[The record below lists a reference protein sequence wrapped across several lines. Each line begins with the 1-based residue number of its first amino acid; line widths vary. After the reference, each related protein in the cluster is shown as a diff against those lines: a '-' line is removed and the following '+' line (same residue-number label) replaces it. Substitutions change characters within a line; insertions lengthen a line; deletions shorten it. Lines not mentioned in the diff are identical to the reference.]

1 MGAGGLGPGALGA
14 LGTPGTPGAFGA
26 PGTPGTWG
34 TLGPAGSSA
43 PQALQ
48 ALAGAGLLAP
58 HFGHFFPASA
68 LGGLKHMTSLL
79 STMRT
84 SKMSSALLHVR
95 VVRSRIS
102 SHGLAV
108 DIGGK
113 AVVTG

>member
-1 MGAGGLGPGALGA
+1 MGPGALGA

-84 SKMSSALLHVR
+84 NKMSSALLHVR

-102 SHGLAV
+102 SHRLAV

>member
-1 MGAGGLGPGALGA
+1 M
-14 LGTPGTPGAFGA
+14 
-26 PGTPGTWG
+26 
-34 TLGPAGSSA
+34 
-43 PQALQ
+43 
-48 ALAGAGLLAP
+48 LAP

-68 LGGLKHMTSLL
+68 LGGLKHM
-79 STMRT
+79 T

>member
-1 MGAGGLGPGALGA
+1 M
-14 LGTPGTPGAFGA
+14 
-26 PGTPGTWG
+26 
-34 TLGPAGSSA
+34 
-43 PQALQ
+43 
-48 ALAGAGLLAP
+48 LAP
-58 HFGHFFPASA
+58 HFGHFFPASV
-68 LGGLKHMTSLL
+68 LGGLKRMTSLL

-84 SKMSSALLHVR
+84 NKMSSALLHVR